1 MPTYDFRNKE
11 TGEVIEKIMKISE
24 REEWLAANPQYE
36 TVISR
41 APSLGDSHRLGMKKP
56 DAGFRE
62 VLAKVK
68 EAHPL
73 GNVNTY

>member
-73 GNVNTY
+73 GNVNTF